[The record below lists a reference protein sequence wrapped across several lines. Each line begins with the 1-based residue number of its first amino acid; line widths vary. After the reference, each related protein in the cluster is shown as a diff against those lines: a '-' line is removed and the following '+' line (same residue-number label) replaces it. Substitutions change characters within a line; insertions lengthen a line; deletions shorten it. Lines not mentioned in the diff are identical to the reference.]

1 MINWYFRINNTK
13 NKDFESDTTLV
24 GNEMTL
30 VKENI
35 EAVVRRMSE
44 KNARSL
50 HAVAILGEEQRH
62 HRSIIMAPEDV
73 ASFQQELLKSTTLKA
88 KQKKFDLTKILGEAL
103 KKHL

>member
-13 NKDFESDTTLV
+13 NKDFETDTTLV
-24 GNEMTL
+24 RNDMTL

-50 HAVAILGEEQRH
+50 HAVAI
-62 HRSIIMAPEDV
+62 
-73 ASFQQELLKSTTLKA
+73 
-88 KQKKFDLTKILGEAL
+88 
-103 KKHL
+103 